1 MRLLEQRKPST
12 KVLKIVGG
20 IMLMFPIVLLL
31 FAQLPIYL
39 LLALCLLPLFFI
51 WFMIKSKMNIWLAED
66 ELVLQMAPFP
76 KNHIPF
82 KSIMAIHEH
91 MAYPW
96 AIGKRGWGY
105 KKSPGVTV
113 YFAGAGPGVVIELKN
128 KKAIWLTTNK
138 GDLISGLIR

>member
-1 MRLLEQRKPST
+1 MQLLEQRKPSET
-12 KVLKIVGG
+12 VIKIIGAIMVMTPIIVLFFVEVPVGA
-20 IMLMFPIVLLL
+20 MVLLL
-31 FAQLPIYL
+31 L
-39 LLALCLLPLFFI
+39 LTITFI
-51 WFMIKSKMNIWLAED
+51 WFMLKSSMNVWLGKD

-76 KNHIPF
+76 KQYVPF

-128 KKAIWLTTNK
+128 KKAIWLSTSK
-138 GDLISGLIR
+138 GDLISRAVR